1 MMLHKDFLG
10 AEVIKLKR
18 RAFWLLHFILPI
30 AGAVIVMFYY
40 RISSLSLQDK
50 FNIYMTIV
58 SAVYP
63 VMIAIA
69 TTLSFRVEEENNF
82 YLILSAPD
90 RKKVLVTKLLILYIM
105 GCVSAFLAILLFPF
119 MIGKCYSV
127 IVWIKIF
134 MLICIPNLML
144 YAIHIFLFL
153 RFGKNLSVF
162 AGICG
167 TLLAMVF
174 LTGLGDGIWKYVPW
188 CMGTRASNLVI
199 LDAGA
204 KASND
209 FVSRQ
214 LYLQDFKGFPISCF
228 VETIFIL
235 IFFFLWIQKW
245 EGRKVYE

>member
-1 MMLHKDFLG
+1 
-10 AEVIKLKR
+10 
-18 RAFWLLHFILPI
+18 
-30 AGAVIVMFYY
+30 
-40 RISSLSLQDK
+40 
-50 FNIYMTIV
+50 
-58 SAVYP
+58 
-63 VMIAIA
+63 
-69 TTLSFRVEEENNF
+69 
-82 YLILSAPD
+82 
-90 RKKVLVTKLLILYIM
+90 
-105 GCVSAFLAILLFPF
+105 
-119 MIGKCYSV
+119 
-127 IVWIKIF
+127 

-174 LTGLGDGIWKYVPW
+174 LTGLGDGIWKYVPR